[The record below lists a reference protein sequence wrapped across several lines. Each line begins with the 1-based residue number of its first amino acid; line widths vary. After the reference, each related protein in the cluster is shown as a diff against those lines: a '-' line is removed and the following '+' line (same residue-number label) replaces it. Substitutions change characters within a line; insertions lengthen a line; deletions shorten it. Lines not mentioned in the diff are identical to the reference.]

1 MWGRR
6 KDSLVDTILNW
17 HVKYSHVTQKIAK
30 TILYTS
36 PPGGSPEVV
45 SSHLKCYPL
54 VFSGNSALMSLCVG
68 ISTKKAETK
77 NKLLIRMKTAHLLAY
92 GTFFTGKVI
101 GTHAGA
107 IKG

>member
-1 MWGRR
+1 M
-6 KDSLVDTILNW
+6 
-17 HVKYSHVTQKIAK
+17 KYSHVTKKIAK

-77 NKLLIRMKTAHLLAY
+77 NKLLMKTAHLLAY
-92 GTFFTGKVI
+92 GTFTGKVI
-101 GTHAGA
+101 GTHAGT